1 MVMTR
6 TERVHTREVDLAV
19 FSANG
24 QLQLVAEVKNR
35 VDATPDWAARMRLN
49 LVEYSDMPEAPF
61 FLLALPDHF
70 YLWHDV
76 MPRNTLAYP
85 QYDLN
90 PAPMLAPY
98 LGDTSRSAATMS
110 ESGLLLAVSAW
121 LSDLVVSS
129 LDRREVGPDLMWLFD
144 SMLYDTIKGGTVR
157 PYATL

>member
-1 MVMTR
+1 MAIAR
-6 TERVHTREVDLAV
+6 TERVPTREVDLAV

-24 QLQLVAEVKNR
+24 HLQLVAEVKNR
-35 VDATPDWAARMRLN
+35 VDAAPDWAARMRLN

-90 PAPMLAPY
+90 PAPILAPY
-98 LGDTSRSAATMS
+98 LEDASR
-110 ESGLLLAVSAW
+110 
-121 LSDLVVSS
+121 
-129 LDRREVGPDLMWLFD
+129 
-144 SMLYDTIKGGTVR
+144 
-157 PYATL
+157 